1 LNREGGNGGEKGG
14 FGGFGGFGGSPVS
27 SGFAGVFR
35 VALRVA
41 LLKK

>member
-1 LNREGGNGGEKGG
+1 MGKGGNGGKKGG
-14 FGGFGGFGGSPVS
+14 FGGFGGGPVS
-27 SGFAGVFR
+27 SGFAGVFQ